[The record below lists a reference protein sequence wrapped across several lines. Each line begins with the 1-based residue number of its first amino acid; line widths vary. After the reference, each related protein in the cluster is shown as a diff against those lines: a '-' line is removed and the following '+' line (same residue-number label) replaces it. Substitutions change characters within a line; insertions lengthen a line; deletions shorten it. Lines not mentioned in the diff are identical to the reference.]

1 MLRKEGLRGYRVEVF
16 RDIDAYAEE
25 LKNLVRQPEQDEN
38 ARPLPEGERDENAR
52 PLPERERDEGAE
64 PLPEQE
70 REEAARPLPD
80 REDDRKAMALLRAI
94 SL

>member
-1 MLRKEGLRGYRVEVF
+1 MGIVAAL
-16 RDIDAYAEE
+16 A
-25 LKNLVRQPEQDEN
+25 LV
-38 ARPLPEGERDENAR
+38 L
-52 PLPERERDEGAE
+52 ERERDEGAE